1 MMVCLAQS
9 HRRNQYPCVC
19 VCVCVCVCQ
28 PPKCVIAEHRLIKFH
43 RFKEKS
49 GLIPPVWNSKP
60 SQQKERGKACV
71 CERERKRFVLCM
83 VGDCSRPLSSDGIQ
97 RPGAWCCGAFL
108 KVIISFREIL
118 LKLFQ
123 NKSVLRADN
132 VVKAVKFSSLLV
144 SLARCGYLQPAPCLV
159 ISSLA
164 WHCSS

>member
-9 HRRNQYPCVC
+9 HRRNRYPCVC
-19 VCVCVCVCQ
+19 VSVCVCVCQ

-49 GLIPPVWNSKP
+49 GLIPSVWDSRK
-60 SQQKERGKACV
+60 RDGKLVCV
-71 CERERKRFVLCM
+71 CVWRERNCFVLCM
-83 VGDCSRPLSSDGIQ
+83 VGDCSRPLTSDGIQ
-97 RPGAWCCGAFL
+97 GPGAWCCGAFFKGDHIL
-108 KVIISFREIL
+108 REIL

-132 VVKAVKFSSLLV
+132 VVKAVKFSSLFV
-144 SLARCGYLQPAPCLV
+144 SLARCGYLQHAPCLV

-164 WHCSS
+164 QHCSS